1 MISLLLES
9 GNHSTG
15 WDRHC
20 PRSIQCGSPTDWNR
34 HICRVASFVG
44 EDQDGQRFVLIEPDA
59 GHFGSVLRDSG
70 LHGIRTKSLC
80 SPGFKLHDKE
90 LTLRSREPPLNRQET
105 TMYRSCVLRL
115 AYLAQDRGD
124 FGEPVK
130 CLARSMATPTP
141 GALRDLKK
149 VARYLRDRRHLA
161 LRFKQQI
168 FPKCITTFVD
178 SDHAGCK
185 LTRRPITG
193 MVKTTCNLQCAIGF
207 KVSEARYFALCH
219 GAPHGL
225 ALKANLRDLGLTLDL
240 EVKSDS
246 SSARSFANR
255 RGLGR
260 LRHVQTRYLWLQKR
274 IAHKQLK
281 VERVATKSDLSHI
294 LAKCCG

>member
-1 MISLLLES
+1 
-9 GNHSTG
+9 
-15 WDRHC
+15 
-20 PRSIQCGSPTDWNR
+20 
-34 HICRVASFVG
+34 
-44 EDQDGQRFVLIEPDA
+44 
-59 GHFGSVLRDSG
+59 
-70 LHGIRTKSLC
+70 
-80 SPGFKLHDKE
+80 
-90 LTLRSREPPLNRQET
+90 
-105 TMYRSCVLRL
+105 MYRSCVMRL
-115 AYLAQDRGD
+115 AYLAQERGD
-124 FGEPVK
+124 FGELVK

-168 FPKCITTFVD
+168 FPKCIASFVD

-193 MVKTTCNLQCAIGF
+193 MVQQLGTQTVKTTCNLQCAMGF

-240 EVKSDS
+240 RVKSDS

-260 LRHVQTRYLWLQKR
+260 QRHVQTRYLWLRTR
-274 IAHKQLK
+274 IAHKKLK